1 MMEKL
6 YWVWLEVKIKNWSWI
21 EFRSEMLVRR
31 QGAGSSRR
39 SVTQGKGVSCRPR
52 VRGAVRWH
60 LKLWEQM
67 RWSVAPDQVLGCP
80 NLQRRGR
87 GGAGR
92 ERVVPKR
99 TGEMWHPGRDEQRGF
114 GEEGRGQWVENSR
127 EVKRDEGRE
136 GSIYYLYSRLLPS
149 EISSYLLLYPQRLAH
164 SLTHHR
170 HWVNTCWIIKWKRWY
185 EKRATSCVYRN

>member
-1 MMEKL
+1 M
-6 YWVWLEVKIKNWSWI
+6 
-21 EFRSEMLVRR
+21 
-31 QGAGSSRR
+31 
-39 SVTQGKGVSCRPR
+39 
-52 VRGAVRWH
+52 
-60 LKLWEQM
+60 
-67 RWSVAPDQVLGCP
+67 APDQVLGCP

-99 TGEMWHPGRDEQRGF
+99 TGEMWHLGRDEKRGF
-114 GEEGRGQWVENSR
+114 GEEGHGQWVENSR

-149 EISSYLLLYPQRLAH
+149 EISSYLLLYPQCLAH

-170 HWVNTCWIIKWKRWY
+170 PWVNTC
-185 EKRATSCVYRN
+185 